1 MYYARET
8 LGTLKHRL
16 ENRTEMWERR
26 ARNIEEELLR
36 SGERRRRQFVQQ
48 SNRTKKRFTKV
59 SKQIFLSEMKWK
71 SKVSQFCKIV
81 DVSMWF
87 TAVADPRHR
96 SYRNRLFAVIIAAN
110 QVIVVSL
117 SSFQPRGANYLL
129 VKNTMHSV
137 WERSFDPEKVIICS
151 PFSIISFFLQLSISL
166 TIRNYL

>member
-8 LGTLKHRL
+8 LGTLKRWL
-16 ENRTEMWERR
+16 ENCAEMWEWR
-26 ARNIEEELLR
+26 ACNMAKLLR

-59 SKQIFLSEMKWK
+59 WKEIFLSETRWK

-87 TAVADPRHR
+87 AAVVDPRHR
-96 SYRNRLFAVIIAAN
+96 SYRNRLFAVIIVAN
-110 QVIVVSL
+110 QAIVVSL

-129 VKNTMHSV
+129 VKKTMHSV
-137 WERSFDPEKVIICS
+137 WERLFDPEKVIICS
-151 PFSIISFFLQLSISL
+151 PFSIISLFLQVSISL
-166 TIRNYL
+166 TIHNYL